1 MNTIKNVGDR
11 IVVKD
16 PSGEFYVIG
25 EIGHI
30 AMMPPIM
37 QGMEP
42 MYLYYIISYND
53 AQNVFTDPEVVDFE
67 YYDVLD
73 SENDLIVSDEEMEN
87 DIAKQLGYNI

>member
-30 AMMPPIM
+30 LQMPPF
-37 QGMEP
+37 MENQPP
-42 MYLYYIISYND
+42 MILYYIISFND
-53 AQNVFTDPEVVDFE
+53 TQNTFTDPEVVDFQ
-67 YYDVLD
+67 YYDVID
-73 SENDLIVSDEEMEN
+73 SNSDLIVTDEDMKN
-87 DIAKQLGYNI
+87 DIAKQLGYDI